1 MEDYNIEV
9 IRKKYQLVPRT
20 LIFIEKDGKILTLC
34 KGKRNSFGFGRL
46 NGIGGHI
53 EQGEEPFES
62 AEREIMEEANIR
74 VKDLVLAAIL
84 FIDIKDTPGIEIFVF
99 KARYLSGVLQDS
111 DEGHLEWMAPADLLR
126 QPNLVK
132 DLPFLLDLVDR
143 HIANHPPKM
152 VKYSYDENEELR
164 IDYYSGRE

>member
-20 LIFIEKDGKILTLC
+20 LIFVEKDGRILTLF
-34 KGKRNSFGFGRL
+34 KEKRNSFGFGRL

-62 AEREIMEEANIR
+62 AEREIMEEANIK
-74 VKDLVLAAIL
+74 VKDLDLAAIL
-84 FIDIKDTPGIEIFVF
+84 FIDINDTPGIEVFVF
-99 KARYLSGVLQDS
+99 KARYLSGELHDS
-111 DEGHLEWMAPADLLR
+111 DEGHLEWMEPADLLQ

-132 DLPFLLDLVDR
+132 DLQFLLDLVEK
-143 HIANHPPKM
+143 HIPNHPPRM
-152 VKYSYDENEELR
+152 VKYAYDENGELR
-164 IDYYSGRE
+164 IDIYSGQE